1 MSTMHVI
8 ILSLIQGLTEF
19 LPISSSAHL
28 ILPSQLLGWQD
39 QGEIFDVTVH
49 LGTLLAVVIY
59 FRKDVLSMLS
69 AWSGSLVGRGASAQ
83 SRLAWM
89 IIVATIPAV
98 VAGGLFGHLI
108 EIYARSA
115 KIIAVTTIV
124 FGLLL
129 GWIDW
134 KAPQVRDESQIG
146 LKHALYIG
154 LAQVLAMIPGTSR
167 SGITM
172 TAARQLGYGR
182 EASARFS
189 FLLSIPV
196 IMGAGTFL
204 GIQAA
209 QSPIDVPWHQLG
221 LGLVISFF
229 SAIACIHYFL
239 RWVSHAG
246 MMPFVVYR
254 VLLGI
259 VLVVMVF

>member
-49 LGTLLAVVIY
+49 LGTLLAVLIY
-59 FRKDVLSMLS
+59 FRKDVLSMLG
-69 AWSGSLVGRGASAQ
+69 AWIGSLTGRGLNAQ
-83 SRLAWM
+83 SWLAWM
-89 IIVATIPAV
+89 ILFATIPVV
-98 VAGGLFGHLI
+98 VAGGLFSHLI
-108 EIYARSA
+108 ETYARSA

-134 KAPQVRDESQIG
+134 KAPQQRNESQIG

-154 LAQVLAMIPGTSR
+154 LAQVFAMIPGTSR

-172 TAARQLGYGR
+172 TAARQLGYSR

-196 IMGAGTFL
+196 ILGAGTLL
-204 GIQAA
+204 GIQASH
-209 QSPIDVPWHQLG
+209 SPIGVSWHHLG
-221 LGLVISFF
+221 LGLVISFV

-246 MMPFVVYR
+246 MMPFVIYR
-254 VLLGI
+254 VVLGI
-259 VLVVMVF
+259 VLVAMVF